1 MAGKKKISSWAVC
14 KGLAGE
20 ILRDRSERRR
30 FMTRLLVLVLAQ
42 LVLGVWV
49 IHGWLGADV
58 WRFLLWWAACGALT
72 GFLLLMAL
80 YDMLAVI
87 REERDR
93 GDHE

>member
-1 MAGKKKISSWAVC
+1 MADKKKISSWAVS

-20 ILRDRSERRR
+20 ILRDRSERRS

-42 LVLGVWV
+42 LVVGVWV
-49 IHGWLGADV
+49 IQGWLGADL

-80 YDMLAVI
+80 YDMLAVV

-93 GDHE
+93 QDRD